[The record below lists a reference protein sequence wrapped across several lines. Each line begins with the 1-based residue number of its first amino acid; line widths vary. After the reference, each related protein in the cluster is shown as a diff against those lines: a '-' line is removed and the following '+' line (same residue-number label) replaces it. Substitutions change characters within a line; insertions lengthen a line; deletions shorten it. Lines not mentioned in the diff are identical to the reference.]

1 MDHSTSRLSN
11 PAFDQPLASV
21 NGKMALD
28 LFPNMP
34 IIGRNTYS
42 QMNAFFVLS
51 LIVILIA
58 ILIIKDRIP
67 VGMATVSTKK

>member
-1 MDHSTSRLSN
+1 MDVSTARLSI
-11 PAFDQPLASV
+11 PESDQPPFFV
-21 NGKMALD
+21 TGKMALD